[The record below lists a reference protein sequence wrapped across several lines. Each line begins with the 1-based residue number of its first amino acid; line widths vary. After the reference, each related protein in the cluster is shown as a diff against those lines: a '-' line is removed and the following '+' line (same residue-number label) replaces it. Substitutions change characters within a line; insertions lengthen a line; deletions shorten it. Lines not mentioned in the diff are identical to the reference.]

1 MPFPLLALSRP
12 QELHLGDGGPEESKR
27 GREGWDGMGSEGNI
41 RVRSTI
47 MSHPPPRAQLRTR
60 RMVLQGL
67 AIRIGVKS
75 AKPSLLL

>member
-1 MPFPLLALSRP
+1 MTFPLLALSRP

-47 MSHPPPRAQLRTR
+47 MSHPPPLSYAQEEWFYRAL
-60 RMVLQGL
+60 
-67 AIRIGVKS
+67 
-75 AKPSLLL
+75 P

>member
-1 MPFPLLALSRP
+1 MTFPLLALSRP

-60 RMVLQGL
+60 RMVLQGF
-67 AIRIGVKS
+67 AIDVS
-75 AKPSLLL
+75 AKPNK